1 MGLELPFTP
10 SPLLLP
16 YGPSFLELMWLG
28 KTKIGRLQGRQDAQ
42 LTAVVLKAQ
51 HVDLI
56 LNDNPFVTNEIDIV
70 L

>member
-1 MGLELPFTP
+1 
-10 SPLLLP
+10 
-16 YGPSFLELMWLG
+16 MWLG

-42 LTAVVLKAQ
+42 LAAVVLKAQ